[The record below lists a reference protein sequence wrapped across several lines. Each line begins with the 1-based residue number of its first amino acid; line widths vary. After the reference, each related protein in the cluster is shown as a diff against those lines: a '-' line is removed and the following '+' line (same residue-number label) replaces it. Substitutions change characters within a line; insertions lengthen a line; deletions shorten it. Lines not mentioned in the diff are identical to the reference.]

1 MSQKPLL
8 VSPIAPSSVIL
19 LQESLIGVNYPIAV
33 TAVPYC
39 RWWRGARRGGRGGR
53 ARRAGGAAGGA
64 AQGAGRQYARRSSA
78 SDIWESKQFQV
89 NNNFF
94 LCLRVN
100 SRVFVCVWLTTSR
113 WQSRLCAGSSGAASI
128 TSSPA
133 RESQSVPYLPLQY
146 ENNKVFDKKKIQ
158 TYSLFTVLILST
170 LRFSR

>member
-1 MSQKPLL
+1 MTLVSRFTDRRHITNGFIKFFNQSQTRYMSKLTLMSYLTLISKSTQMSKLTLMSQKPLL

-89 NNNFF
+89 YNNFF
-94 LCLRVN
+94 
-100 SRVFVCVWLTTSR
+100 VCVCVCVR
-113 WQSRLCAGSSGAASI
+113 MRVC
-128 TSSPA
+128 
-133 RESQSVPYLPLQY
+133 
-146 ENNKVFDKKKIQ
+146 D
-158 TYSLFTVLILST
+158 
-170 LRFSR
+170 

>member
-1 MSQKPLL
+1 MTLVSRFTDRRHITNGFIKFFNQSQTRYISKLTLMSNLTQMSKLTQMSQKPLL

-89 NNNFF
+89 YNNFF
-94 LCLRVN
+94 
-100 SRVFVCVWLTTSR
+100 VCVCVCVR
-113 WQSRLCAGSSGAASI
+113 MRVC
-128 TSSPA
+128 
-133 RESQSVPYLPLQY
+133 
-146 ENNKVFDKKKIQ
+146 D
-158 TYSLFTVLILST
+158 
-170 LRFSR
+170 